1 MDLLF
6 TMVVPLTIGG
16 VALYGVFR
24 GIDVY
29 DALLRG
35 AGEGLEV
42 LFRIVPALVALMT
55 AVYMLRA
62 SGALELAARA
72 LAPLLDRAG
81 IPGEVLPLML
91 VRPISGSAALGVGAE
106 LIGAYGPDSY
116 LGRVAAVM
124 LGSTET
130 TFYTIAVYFGAV
142 GVSRTR
148 YAIPVALCADLTG
161 FLAAAW
167 AVRLCFGTS

>member
-16 VALYGVFR
+16 VALYGATR
-24 GIDVY
+24 KIDVY
-29 DALLRG
+29 EALLQG
-35 AGEGLEV
+35 AGDGLAI
-42 LFRIVPALVALMT
+42 LMRIVPALIALMT
-55 AVYMLRA
+55 AAAMLRA
-62 SGALELAARA
+62 SGALDLASQALSPVLERVGVPVEL
-72 LAPLLDRAG
+72 
-81 IPGEVLPLML
+81 LPLML

-106 LIGAYGPDSY
+106 LIHSYGPDSY

-142 GVSRTR
+142 GVARTR
-148 YAIPVALCADLTG
+148 YAIPAALCADLTG
-161 FLAAAW
+161 FLAAAG
-167 AVRLCFGTS
+167 AVRLYFGG

>member
-72 LAPLLDRAG
+72 G
-81 IPGEVLPLML
+81 C
-91 VRPISGSAALGVGAE
+91 
-106 LIGAYGPDSY
+106 AYW
-116 LGRVAAVM
+116 
-124 LGSTET
+124 
-130 TFYTIAVYFGAV
+130 
-142 GVSRTR
+142 
-148 YAIPVALCADLTG
+148 
-161 FLAAAW
+161 FLAKWGYAGVCVAGPMAW
-167 AVRLCFGTS
+167 LATGVLLFIYFHWFLFDKDGNLRHRTPHAL